1 MNAGN
6 LRWIKEENRSG
17 ALRTERKYKDLCME
31 SETDHKLVASLQM
44 QGRDPKGCQEE
55 GEVVM

>member
-17 ALRTERKYKDLCME
+17 GLWMERKYKDLFME
-31 SETDHKLVASLQM
+31 PETNHELVFR
-44 QGRDPKGCQEE
+44 GRRGTLKVAKRKGR
-55 GEVVM
+55 

>member
-17 ALRTERKYKDLCME
+17 GLWMERKYEDLFME
-31 SETDHKLVASLQM
+31 PETDHKLVASLQM
-44 QGRDPKGCQEE
+44 QGGTLKVAKRKGR
-55 GEVVM
+55 